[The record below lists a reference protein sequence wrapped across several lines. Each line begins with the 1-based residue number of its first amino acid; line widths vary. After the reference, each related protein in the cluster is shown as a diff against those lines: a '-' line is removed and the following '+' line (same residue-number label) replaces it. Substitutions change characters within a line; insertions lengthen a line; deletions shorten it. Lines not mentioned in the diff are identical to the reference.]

1 MVASPSEIRTSNPPR
16 APQHL
21 PCHRRG
27 RATSW
32 LGGQAKTSTGS
43 RRSHQEAGEDHPNGE
58 GALHHDV
65 FGDGVGHMSAE
76 DEKGHEVEERSP
88 DNRIAGRKDS
98 RRHDRGNR
106 VGTSWNP
113 LVKSKA
119 SATRMTMIAP
129 ISTIDGSSGLLDD
142 DRGDDVGHVLDTVEH
157 RLNDSM
163 MSFHRITSISPI
175 SPEKSLATALR

>member
-1 MVASPSEIRTSNPPR
+1 MPPTRACDELVGRPSQNVNRFQAI
-16 APQHL
+16 
-21 PCHRRG
+21 
-27 RATSW
+27 AT
-32 LGGQAKTSTGS
+32 K
-43 RRSHQEAGEDHPNGE
+43 EAGEDHPNGE

-88 DNRIAGRKDS
+88 DNRIAGERT
-98 RRHDRGNR
+98 R
-106 VGTSWNP
+106 VDTTVAIELAASWNP